1 MTENLFSLY
10 SFHMQQLEDIVD
22 QIAAGSSMVKLLENT
37 SEDDIMYIKN
47 RIKEKYDITINIR

>member
-1 MTENLFSLY
+1 MTEDSFSFY
-10 SFHMQQLEDIVD
+10 SFHIQQLEDIVD
-22 QIAAGSSMVKLLENT
+22 QIAAGSSIIKLLENI